1 VRLGVVILP
10 EHRWASA
17 RDVWRRAEELGFDH
31 AWTYDHLAWR
41 SLRDTAWFGA
51 IPTLTAAAGVT
62 ERIRLGPLVAS
73 PNFRH
78 PVSFAKELVSLDDVA
93 GGRLTLGLGAGGEG
107 WDATMLGQDPWSRRE
122 RTDRFAEFVDFTDRL
137 LRAPETSFSGR
148 FYAADGARTYPG
160 CVQQPRVPFAIA
172 ATGPRGMQLAATYA
186 DTWVTTGDRWT
197 DELLEPEQGAAFVR
211 AQMARLDDA
220 CVAIGR
226 DPASVSRLV
235 LSGISLDPG
244 LTSATA
250 FEETLGA
257 YADTGVTDWVV
268 HWPRAAAPFAG
279 DIESFERIVSART

>member
-1 VRLGVVILP
+1 MRLGVVILP
-10 EHRWASA
+10 EHRWARA
-17 RDVWRRAEELGFDH
+17 RDIWRRAEELGFDH

-41 SLRDTAWFGA
+41 SLRDTTWFGA

-62 ERIRLGPLVAS
+62 ARIRLGPLVAS

-78 PVSFAKELVSLDDVA
+78 PVAFAKELITLDDVA

-186 DTWVTTGDRWT
+186 DTWVTTGDHWT
-197 DELLEPEQGAAFVR
+197 DELLEPEQGVAFLR